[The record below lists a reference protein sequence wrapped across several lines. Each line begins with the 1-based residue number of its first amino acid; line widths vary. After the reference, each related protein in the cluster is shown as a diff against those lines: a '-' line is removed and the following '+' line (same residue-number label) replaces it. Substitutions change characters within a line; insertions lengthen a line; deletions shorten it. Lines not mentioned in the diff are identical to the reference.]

1 MDESHFNLL
10 LRLMQNKTN
19 IHFKREMFVSILM
32 LYSDKLIQEWRPILV
47 IIFYNLFI
55 NDEMN
60 MNNIGNDYNTLANIL
75 HAKLVPK
82 WIVDL
87 DTQVKDS
94 EYETQTQ
101 NQNQKEQQEY
111 DISIVQFEI
120 SRKSKMVAKVIDSA
134 SNNCYVIDN
143 QNSLKGFSFSNGDIK
158 RLDVDIA
165 SNMRPVMMDADSEW
179 VAISSRSRDV
189 QIMNPLGTQLCK
201 IDTGYRNN
209 VLKLATKWG
218 LIGVSSDT
226 QISDI
231 IQIYNFEQ
239 KYPNRILQLYAKVR
253 DFVFMRDSSS
263 MLVSLTRNDL
273 CFWDLRSRNKYNS
286 LYIGE
291 MDAKEIVPMNSNKVS
306 ILDTNGRQMLYDV
319 RYTRGEYWVI
329 ENDVN
334 GRYLSASYDVESS
347 MMSVIYDNKIEVYDT
362 YLDKVFEKEQ
372 DFTSY
377 TILASSM
384 RANLLRIL

>member
-1 MDESHFNLL
+1 
-10 LRLMQNKTN
+10 
-19 IHFKREMFVSILM
+19 
-32 LYSDKLIQEWRPILV
+32 
-47 IIFYNLFI
+47 
-55 NDEMN
+55 
-60 MNNIGNDYNTLANIL
+60 
-75 HAKLVPK
+75 
-82 WIVDL
+82 
-87 DTQVKDS
+87 
-94 EYETQTQ
+94 
-101 NQNQKEQQEY
+101 
-111 DISIVQFEI
+111 
-120 SRKSKMVAKVIDSA
+120 MVAKVIDSA

-143 QNSLKGFSFSNGDIK
+143 QNSIKGFSFSNGDIK

-179 VAISSRSRDV
+179 VAIASRSRDV

-263 MLVSLTRNDL
+263 MLVSLSRNDL

-306 ILDTNGRQMLYDV
+306 ILDANGRQMLYDV